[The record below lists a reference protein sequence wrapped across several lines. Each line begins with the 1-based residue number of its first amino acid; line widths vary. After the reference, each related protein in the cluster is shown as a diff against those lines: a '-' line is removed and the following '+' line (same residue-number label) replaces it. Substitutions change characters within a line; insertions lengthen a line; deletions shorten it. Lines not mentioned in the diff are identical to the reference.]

1 MKRYAYLHT
10 PLQGKNLKANIN
22 VDTSYELKLGSR
34 RPESRRTKRVQIRS
48 TSEIEEQE
56 SKIAVIAA
64 GNSCHHRIETSL
76 RVSSISIV
84 SIVSFKD
91 FKDLP
96 LHFLDSSLL
105 NA

>member
-10 PLQGKNLKANIN
+10 PLQRKNLKANIN

-56 SKIAVIAA
+56 SKIAV
-64 GNSCHHRIETSL
+64 
-76 RVSSISIV
+76 SSISIV

-96 LHFLDSSLL
+96 LHFLDSSPLD
-105 NA
+105 A